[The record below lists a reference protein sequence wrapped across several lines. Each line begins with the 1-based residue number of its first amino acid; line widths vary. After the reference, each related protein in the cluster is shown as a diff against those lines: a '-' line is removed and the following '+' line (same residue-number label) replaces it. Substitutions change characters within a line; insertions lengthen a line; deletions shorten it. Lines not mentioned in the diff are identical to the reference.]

1 MAYQFHFSFEGQ
13 ISLIADD
20 DLDLKRRLNLIS
32 GALKAKSKL
41 GLDFGIKTSGNYW
54 SAIFFNG
61 DNLDGV
67 FSIKVNK
74 DLIFAKG
81 EIVILVDKLPPKIGK
96 SVKLNEYAIE
106 LGGFYLDGEGF
117 IAKQGVLV
125 ESPILT
131 LVKT

>member
-20 DLDLKRRLNLIS
+20 DSDLKRR
-32 GALKAKSKL
+32 
-41 GLDFGIKTSGNYW
+41 NYW